1 MTAAGDRS
9 SMVEIK
15 HLDERLGGL
24 KKDLTEMRQEL
35 RDALAQRVT
44 HAEVGAFMQ
53 LADTRLVHMEASI
66 TRLSSDHAREMARIE
81 GDYKDRVQALQTAHE
96 KDVAGR
102 KQVVYLL
109 LAAVF
114 AAVGSLIVSLVAG

>member
-1 MTAAGDRS
+1 
-9 SMVEIK
+9 
-15 HLDERLGGL
+15 
-24 KKDLTEMRQEL
+24 
-35 RDALAQRVT
+35 
-44 HAEVGAFMQ
+44 MQ

-66 TRLSSDHAREMARIE
+66 TRLSSDHVREMARIE
-81 GDYKDRVQALQTAHE
+81 GDYKDRVQALQAAHE